1 MAIALLDEQLWFPPL
16 SDADDELGGL
26 LAVGGDLSVARLQL
40 AYQSAIFPWFSDG
53 DPLLWWSPPER
64 CIILPEQFHCSKS
77 LAKRVRRGGYT
88 VTSDGAFEQVVA
100 ACARRGIVTRNQ
112 DGTWIVPAMQA
123 AYAALHRA
131 GSAHSIELW
140 QDNQLVAGLYGV
152 QVGGLF
158 CGESMY
164 SDVTDGS
171 KLVLYHLCRA
181 LAAAGFS
188 ALDCQLHNPHLE
200 SLGAIGEPR
209 AAFLARL
216 QRARAT
222 ACRWPTIAT

>member
-53 DPLLWWSPPER
+53 DPLLWWSPAER

-77 LAKRVRRGGYT
+77 LAKRVRHGGYT
-88 VTSDGAFEQVVA
+88 VTSDRAFDQVVA
-100 ACARRGIVTRNQ
+100 ACARRGHATRNQ
-112 DGTWIVPAMQA
+112 RETWIVPAMQA
-123 AYAALHRA
+123 AYSALHSA

-140 QDNQLVAGLYGV
+140 HADKLVAGLYGV
-152 QVGGLF
+152 QVGAMF

-171 KLVLYHLCRA
+171 KLVLYHLCKA

-188 ALDCQLHNPHLE
+188 ALDCQLHSPHLE
-200 SLGAIGEPR
+200 SLGAVCEPR

-216 QRARAT
+216 GAARSSASG
-222 ACRWPTIAT
+222 WPIIA